1 MVFEKEQAPMKS
13 FLLAAALLGFGLF
26 VVYRELVVEPVVI
39 FEVLTIGGAMALI
52 GAIWL
57 YYRSRRTA
65 R

>member
-1 MVFEKEQAPMKS
+1 MKP

-26 VVYRELVVEPVVI
+26 VVYRELVVEPVVL